1 MRWQDKDILSS
12 LLLCG
17 RNEATAVP
25 IWFVVLKKIVF

>member
-1 MRWQDKDILSS
+1 MRWQDKDSMSS

-25 IWFVVLKKIVF
+25 IWFVVLKKTGF